1 MKLQYVR
8 AFIVLLAGLIAL
20 IINMC
25 MGRPITLSLF
35 IVLVVILIFYVIG
48 TLVVEI
54 LEKGMDKFKR
64 SESAD
69 VSDEPEEM
77 NQQPEEQTVGNVHFD
92 EDEEDDNIMIY
103 KLLGCLQWM
112 RPKEINFGK
121 NISKT
126 SRNS

>member
-25 MGRPITLSLF
+25 MGRPITLSLL

-69 VSDEPEEM
+69 DSDEPEEM
-77 NQQPEEQTVGNVHFD
+77 NRQPEEQTVGNVHFD
-92 EDEEDDNIMIY
+92 EDEED
-103 KLLGCLQWM
+103 
-112 RPKEINFGK
+112 E
-121 NISKT
+121 
-126 SRNS
+126 

>member
-35 IVLVVILIFYVIG
+35 IVLLVILIFYVIG

-69 VSDEPEEM
+69 ISDEPEEM

-92 EDEEDDNIMIY
+92 EDEED
-103 KLLGCLQWM
+103 
-112 RPKEINFGK
+112 E
-121 NISKT
+121 
-126 SRNS
+126 

>member
-54 LEKGMDKFKR
+54 LERDWINSNGVNLLMFQ
-64 SESAD
+64 
-69 VSDEPEEM
+69 M
-77 NQQPEEQTVGNVHFD
+77 NRR
-92 EDEEDDNIMIY
+92 
-103 KLLGCLQWM
+103 K
-112 RPKEINFGK
+112 
-121 NISKT
+121 
-126 SRNS
+126 

>member
-20 IINMC
+20 IINMY

-35 IVLVVILIFYVIG
+35 IVLAVILIFYVIG

-77 NQQPEEQTVGNVHFD
+77 NRQPEEQTVGNVHFD
-92 EDEEDDNIMIY
+92 EDEED
-103 KLLGCLQWM
+103 
-112 RPKEINFGK
+112 E
-121 NISKT
+121 
-126 SRNS
+126 

>member
-54 LEKGMDKFKR
+54 LEKGLDKFKR

-92 EDEEDDNIMIY
+92 EDEED
-103 KLLGCLQWM
+103 
-112 RPKEINFGK
+112 E
-121 NISKT
+121 
-126 SRNS
+126 

>member
-69 VSDEPEEM
+69 DSDEPEEM
-77 NQQPEEQTVGNVHFD
+77 NRQPGEQTVGNVHFD
-92 EDEEDDNIMIY
+92 EDEED
-103 KLLGCLQWM
+103 
-112 RPKEINFGK
+112 E
-121 NISKT
+121 
-126 SRNS
+126 

>member
-92 EDEEDDNIMIY
+92 EDEED
-103 KLLGCLQWM
+103 
-112 RPKEINFGK
+112 E
-121 NISKT
+121 
-126 SRNS
+126 

>member
-69 VSDEPEEM
+69 LSDEPEEM

-92 EDEEDDNIMIY
+92 EDEED
-103 KLLGCLQWM
+103 
-112 RPKEINFGK
+112 E
-121 NISKT
+121 
-126 SRNS
+126 

>member
-54 LEKGMDKFKR
+54 LEKGMDKFKL

-92 EDEEDDNIMIY
+92 EEEED
-103 KLLGCLQWM
+103 
-112 RPKEINFGK
+112 E
-121 NISKT
+121 
-126 SRNS
+126 

>member
-54 LEKGMDKFKR
+54 LEKEMDKFKR

-69 VSDEPEEM
+69 ISDEPEEM

-92 EDEEDDNIMIY
+92 EDEED
-103 KLLGCLQWM
+103 
-112 RPKEINFGK
+112 E
-121 NISKT
+121 
-126 SRNS
+126 

>member
-54 LEKGMDKFKR
+54 LEKGMDKFKQ

-92 EDEEDDNIMIY
+92 EDEED
-103 KLLGCLQWM
+103 
-112 RPKEINFGK
+112 E
-121 NISKT
+121 
-126 SRNS
+126 

>member
-54 LEKGMDKFKR
+54 LEKGMDKLKR
-64 SESAD
+64 SESVD

-77 NQQPEEQTVGNVHFD
+77 NQQPEEQTVRNVHFD
-92 EDEEDDNIMIY
+92 EDEED
-103 KLLGCLQWM
+103 
-112 RPKEINFGK
+112 E
-121 NISKT
+121 
-126 SRNS
+126 

>member
-69 VSDEPEEM
+69 ISDEPEEM

-92 EDEEDDNIMIY
+92 EDEED
-103 KLLGCLQWM
+103 
-112 RPKEINFGK
+112 E
-121 NISKT
+121 
-126 SRNS
+126 

>member
-77 NQQPEEQTVGNVHFD
+77 NQQPEEQTVGNVDFD
-92 EDEEDDNIMIY
+92 EDEED
-103 KLLGCLQWM
+103 
-112 RPKEINFGK
+112 E
-121 NISKT
+121 
-126 SRNS
+126 

>member
-25 MGRPITLSLF
+25 MGRPITLSLL

-69 VSDEPEEM
+69 DSDEPEEM
-77 NQQPEEQTVGNVHFD
+77 NQQPEEQKVGNVHFD
-92 EDEEDDNIMIY
+92 EDEED
-103 KLLGCLQWM
+103 
-112 RPKEINFGK
+112 E
-121 NISKT
+121 
-126 SRNS
+126 

>member
-69 VSDEPEEM
+69 DSDEPEEM
-77 NQQPEEQTVGNVHFD
+77 NQQPKEQTVGNVHFD
-92 EDEEDDNIMIY
+92 EDEED
-103 KLLGCLQWM
+103 
-112 RPKEINFGK
+112 E
-121 NISKT
+121 
-126 SRNS
+126 

>member
-92 EDEEDDNIMIY
+92 EEEED
-103 KLLGCLQWM
+103 
-112 RPKEINFGK
+112 E
-121 NISKT
+121 
-126 SRNS
+126 

>member
-69 VSDEPEEM
+69 DSDEPEEM
-77 NQQPEEQTVGNVHFD
+77 NQQSEEQTVGNVHFD
-92 EDEEDDNIMIY
+92 EDEED
-103 KLLGCLQWM
+103 
-112 RPKEINFGK
+112 E
-121 NISKT
+121 
-126 SRNS
+126 

>member
-54 LEKGMDKFKR
+54 LEKGMDKLKR

-77 NQQPEEQTVGNVHFD
+77 NQQPEEQTVRNVHFD
-92 EDEEDDNIMIY
+92 EDEED
-103 KLLGCLQWM
+103 
-112 RPKEINFGK
+112 E
-121 NISKT
+121 
-126 SRNS
+126 

>member
-35 IVLVVILIFYVIG
+35 IVLVVIFYVIG

-92 EDEEDDNIMIY
+92 EDEED
-103 KLLGCLQWM
+103 
-112 RPKEINFGK
+112 E
-121 NISKT
+121 
-126 SRNS
+126 

>member
-69 VSDEPEEM
+69 DSDEPEKM

-92 EDEEDDNIMIY
+92 EDEED
-103 KLLGCLQWM
+103 
-112 RPKEINFGK
+112 E
-121 NISKT
+121 
-126 SRNS
+126 

>member
-54 LEKGMDKFKR
+54 LEKGMDKLKR
-64 SESAD
+64 SESVD

-77 NQQPEEQTVGNVHFD
+77 NQQPEEQTVRNLHFD
-92 EDEEDDNIMIY
+92 EDEED
-103 KLLGCLQWM
+103 
-112 RPKEINFGK
+112 E
-121 NISKT
+121 
-126 SRNS
+126 

>member
-25 MGRPITLSLF
+25 MGRPITLTLF

-92 EDEEDDNIMIY
+92 EDEED
-103 KLLGCLQWM
+103 
-112 RPKEINFGK
+112 E
-121 NISKT
+121 
-126 SRNS
+126 

>member
-64 SESAD
+64 SESD
-69 VSDEPEEM
+69 DDSDEPEEM

-92 EDEEDDNIMIY
+92 EDEED
-103 KLLGCLQWM
+103 
-112 RPKEINFGK
+112 E
-121 NISKT
+121 
-126 SRNS
+126 

>member
-69 VSDEPEEM
+69 DSDEPEEM
-77 NQQPEEQTVGNVHFD
+77 NQQQEEQTVGNVHFD
-92 EDEEDDNIMIY
+92 EDEED
-103 KLLGCLQWM
+103 
-112 RPKEINFGK
+112 E
-121 NISKT
+121 
-126 SRNS
+126 